1 MQYAEDKTT
10 KSRPNQSIVFCVY
23 TGSCKCRVEGQCDF
37 GGECRHKNDFRVDL
51 STTKDAPQDMTT
63 ESIKVD
69 DAKYGRVIVERKTSN
84 G

>member
-51 STTKDAPQDMTT
+51 LSTNQSEPCSVTHSFFLATT
-63 ESIKVD
+63 
-69 DAKYGRVIVERKTSN
+69 AWKYCPVCGVAI